1 MHATEYDT
9 VARNNVELKNI
20 MLCGN
25 KQTKKDIKALGGF
38 HLD

>member
-9 VARNNVELKNI
+9 VARKHVVLKNI

-25 KQTKKDIKALGGF
+25 KQKKDIKALGGF